1 MSNLNAHMNSG
12 KNFTLVKYILKLQQK
27 KNPQMIETESIKTGS
42 PEKEKMLIK
51 RNFIATVTT
60 GLERIAKEEL
70 EEKLNAKNF
79 EYEAFG
85 GKVLFEIENVS
96 DEVINKLVNMKMLE
110 SLWAFVGEVPTEL
123 GKQKN
128 RKTVEEDVKYIQ
140 KEQWEEAH
148 L

>member
-1 MSNLNAHMNSG
+1 
-12 KNFTLVKYILKLQQK
+12 
-27 KNPQMIETESIKTGS
+27 MIETESIKTGS